1 MMMMMTTTTTTK
13 QTEKK
18 QKNLN
23 DECRADIMNSIT
35 FLFNQI

>member
-1 MMMMMTTTTTTK
+1 MMMMMTTTTK

-23 DECRADIMNSIT
+23 DECPADIINSIT

>member
-1 MMMMMTTTTTTK
+1 MMMMMTTTTTK

-18 QKNLN
+18 QKNPN
-23 DECRADIMNSIT
+23 DECRADIINSIT